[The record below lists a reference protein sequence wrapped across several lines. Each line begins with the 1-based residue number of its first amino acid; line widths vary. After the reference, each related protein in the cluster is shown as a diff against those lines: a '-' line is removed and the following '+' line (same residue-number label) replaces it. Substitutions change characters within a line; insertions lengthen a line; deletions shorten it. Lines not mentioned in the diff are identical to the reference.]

1 MTRRAALMLVC
12 LLALLP
18 LAAPWLSPFDPERQL
33 DIVALRS
40 VPPSTTH
47 WFGTDSYSRDVLSRV
62 LHGSRVSMSI
72 AFAAV
77 AILLMLGTVYGAATA
92 LAPRPVSVMLRRALD
107 LCLSIPR
114 ILVLLALSA
123 FVGPLALWQ
132 LVLLVGVT
140 GWFAVARQ
148 VAESLDALLTEDFS
162 LAARALGVRTPRLVL
177 RHLLPHL
184 LPVLAVSATFAVA
197 STIALET
204 TLSFLGLGV
213 QPPTASWGSIMR
225 DGTTAMTSE
234 WWMTLFPGLATIGV
248 TMACN
253 ALGDALRGPRP
264 SPQLAS

>member
-1 MTRRAALMLVC
+1 MTRRAVFTLVL
-12 LLALLP
+12 LLAALP
-18 LAAPWLSPFDPERQL
+18 LAAPWLSPFPPEQQL

-40 VPPSTTH
+40 MPPSTAH

-72 AFAAV
+72 AVAAV
-77 AILLMLGTVYGAATA
+77 AVLLVLGTAYGAATA
-92 LAPRPVSVMLRRALD
+92 LAPRPVSAVLRRALD

-132 LVLLVGVT
+132 LVLLVGAT

-148 VAESLDALLTEDFS
+148 VSESLDALLMEDFT
-162 LAARALGVRTPRLVL
+162 LAARALGVRRPRLVL

-184 LPVLAVSATFAVA
+184 LPVLVVSATFAVA

-204 TLSFLGLGV
+204 TLSYLGLGV

-225 DGTTAMTSE
+225 DGASAMTSA
-234 WWMTLFPGLATIGV
+234 WWLTLFPGLATIGV
-248 TMACN
+248 TMVCN

-264 SPQLAS
+264 SAQVAT